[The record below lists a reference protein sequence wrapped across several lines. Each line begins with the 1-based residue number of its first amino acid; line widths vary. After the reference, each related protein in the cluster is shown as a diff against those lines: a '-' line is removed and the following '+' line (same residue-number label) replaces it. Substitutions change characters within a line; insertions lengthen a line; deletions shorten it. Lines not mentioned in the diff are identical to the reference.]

1 MRSPAGFTLIEVV
14 VSLAVLALILGVTSL
29 GLTSLRQPS
38 QSAAVRQMTL
48 ARDSA
53 VRTGAV
59 VVGERLLFLPDG
71 RAIGPGVDPLTG
83 APRAAR

>member
-1 MRSPAGFTLIEVV
+1 MRSHTGFTLIEVV
-14 VSLAVLALILGVTSL
+14 VSLAVFALILGVTAL
-29 GLTSLRQPS
+29 GLASLRQPA
-38 QSAAVRQMTL
+38 QSAALRQMTL

-53 VRTGAV
+53 VRTGTV
-59 VVGERLLFLPDG
+59 VLGERLLFLPDG